1 VWRNR
6 DRVKVALY
14 IHVHTYII
22 QADFSIYMSCRD
34 HLTGLAFISC
44 TYKPAGRPTEALW
57 TIACGWVTNTQPLC
71 TKHRP
76 RTPYNSVLITSKV
89 ARSEQNPP
97 RFTLRRNFPAL
108 SLRFR
113 ERLLLG
119 TQRQFDKCPSVCLS
133 DSCGA
138 ATVIWSA
145 QWQRTRRGIYYLMHS
160 FVRGNSKLIALQLV
174 RWIGFDSI
182 SQLC

>member
-1 VWRNR
+1 MM
-6 DRVKVALY
+6 Y
-14 IHVHTYII
+14 TYII

-76 RTPYNSVLITSKV
+76 RTPYNSVLIASKV

-108 SLRFR
+108 SLSGSGKGFYW
-113 ERLLLG
+113 ERRDNLINAHLYVSPIRAVQLLL
-119 TQRQFDKCPSVCLS
+119 FEALNDKGPAEV
-133 DSCGA
+133 
-138 ATVIWSA
+138 
-145 QWQRTRRGIYYLMHS
+145 YYSMHP

-174 RWIGFDSI
+174 RW
-182 SQLC
+182 